1 MKKHFNKNLTF
12 TIYGFYNNKNLVI
25 IDNKQ
30 FTNSSLD
37 KMVKNLSDDD
47 FIQLTQEFGPDN
59 LKLLKQKDAYR
70 YEYVDSFERFSEN
83 KTFL

>member
-12 TIYGFYNNKNLVI
+12 TINKNLVI

>member
-1 MKKHFNKNLTF
+1 MPF
-12 TIYGFYNNKNLVI
+12 TINKNLVI

-30 FTNSSLD
+30 FINSSLD

-59 LKLLKQKDAYR
+59 LNLLTQKDACR